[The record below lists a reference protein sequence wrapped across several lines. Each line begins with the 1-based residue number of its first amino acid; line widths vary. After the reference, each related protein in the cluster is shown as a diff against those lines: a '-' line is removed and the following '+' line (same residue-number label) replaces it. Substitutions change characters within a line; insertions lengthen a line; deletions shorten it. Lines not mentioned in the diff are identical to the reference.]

1 MKFAIEIM
9 KKNRFKTEK
18 FRKILSVFWTVNFYQ
33 MCNIKIKSEE
43 ISFFRSIKL
52 GHVYQTCYSNITFV
66 LKLLTFYF

>member
-43 ISFFRSIKL
+43 ISFFRFLNYEMFTRRSDQI
-52 GHVYQTCYSNITFV
+52 
-66 LKLLTFYF
+66 